1 MANFL
6 HFIPALP
13 RSSRGASSWGGGEGG
28 DVFVRWGWGCFCEVG
43 LGTFLRDLG
52 GGQCGGEWGGGS
64 LLVPGL
70 VLVIMLF
77 ASHLCLLHVQAL
89 LFVLTE
95 FSPLLATPPVESTLP
110 SLLQLPNQSQYQTA
124 STQGHVKQ

>member
-1 MANFL
+1 M
-6 HFIPALP
+6 
-13 RSSRGASSWGGGEGG
+13 G
-28 DVFVRWGWGCFCEVG
+28 WGWGRFCEVWVG
-43 LGTFLRDLG
+43 E
-52 GGQCGGEWGGGS
+52 QCGGGGS

-70 VLVIMLF
+70 VLVITLF

-110 SLLQLPNQSQYQTA
+110 SLLQHSNHSQYQTA
-124 STQGHVKQ
+124 STQGYVKQ

>member
-52 GGQCGGEWGGGS
+52 GGQCGGDGGGFSSGPWPRAGYYAVCQSS
-64 LLVPGL
+64 LPAARAGFVVCVDR
-70 VLVIMLF
+70 VLALARH
-77 ASHLCLLHVQAL
+77 ASSRIHTAV
-89 LFVLTE
+89 
-95 FSPLLATPPVESTLP
+95 
-110 SLLQLPNQSQYQTA
+110 TA
-124 STQGHVKQ
+124 SAS

>member
-1 MANFL
+1 MWANFL

-28 DVFVRWGWGCFCEVG
+28 DVSVGMFLRGGVGDVSERCGWGNGVEG
-43 LGTFLRDLG
+43 R
-52 GGQCGGEWGGGS
+52 GGS

-110 SLLQLPNQSQYQTA
+110 SLLQLPDQSQYQTA